1 MLCTCTCLVC
11 TLTQRLALVQG
22 SGVAVIWGPPDY
34 GDPRPHIARDI
45 GMGITISLSDMGTPQ
60 VPITLVVWGS
70 SVIWGSLTKATVSLS
85 NQTFDTSQYK
95 CNLWRTA
102 MLSTKQRPFT

>member
-1 MLCTCTCLVC
+1 MYLFFPKIIG
-11 TLTQRLALVQG
+11 RID

-45 GMGITISLSDMGTPQ
+45 GTGVTISLSDMGTPQ

-85 NQTFDTSQYK
+85 NQTFDTSQQPLVNGYVVHK
-95 CNLWRTA
+95 N
-102 MLSTKQRPFT
+102 